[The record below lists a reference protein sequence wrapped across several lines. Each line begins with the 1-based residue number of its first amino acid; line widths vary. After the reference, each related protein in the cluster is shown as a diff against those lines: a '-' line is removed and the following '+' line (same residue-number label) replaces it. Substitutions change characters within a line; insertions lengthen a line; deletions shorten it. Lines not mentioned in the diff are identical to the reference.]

1 MAELVRLSIDGHE
14 VEVPAGT
21 TILDAAK
28 KLEISIP
35 TLCYH
40 PDLKPTGACGI
51 CVVELEG
58 SPVPKRACC
67 TPVAPDMKVRT
78 NSRSLRSMR
87 KELVELILSDHEVV
101 CPTCTSNGK
110 CELQDLANNLGV
122 DMNKY
127 PAIYCNEEEDLSSH
141 SIVRDPKKCIS
152 CGRCIT
158 VCNDVQ
164 TVYAINFADRGHDVN
179 VNTFF
184 KEGLA
189 NSSCVNCGQCTVV
202 CPTGALREKSE
213 IDMVWD
219 ALLDPEKIVVVQEAP
234 AIRVSL
240 AEEFGMEL
248 GLATPG
254 RMHAALKKLGFSH
267 VFDTN
272 FTADLTIIEE
282 GTELI
287 KRVKAV
293 LQNPETMGQKLPLIT
308 SCSPGWVKFMETYF
322 SDFGAHTSTCKS
334 PQQMFGA
341 LVKTYFAK
349 EHQIDPSKIV
359 SVSIMPCT
367 AKKFEARRP
376 EMRDSGYQDV
386 DYVLTTREFIRMIR
400 EAGIDFKNLTP
411 MDAEPLMGQYTG
423 AGTIFGATGGVM
435 EAAIRTA
442 WFILTGKNLENLD
455 VEAVRGME
463 GIKEASLVIPTKD
476 HGDLPLK
483 VAVAHGLGNARQL
496 LDKVRAQLQETGKSE
511 YAFIEIMAC
520 PGGCVGGGGQP
531 YGSTL
536 ASRARRGLGLYAED
550 KTLQF
555 RQSHENPGVM
565 GEKGVYARFLG
576 EPGGHE
582 AHKLLHTFYF
592 ERIKE
597 KGHTVREVTHKH

>member
-1 MAELVRLSIDGHE
+1 MSDMVKLYIDGSE

-28 KLEISIP
+28 KQGINIP

-40 PDLKPTGACGI
+40 EDLPATAACGV
-51 CVVELEG
+51 CVVEVEG
-58 SPVPKRACC
+58 APTPKRACC
-67 TPVAPDMKVRT
+67 TPVSPGMKIT
-78 NSRSLRSMR
+78 THSKALRAMR
-87 KELVELILSDHEVV
+87 RDLVEMILSNHEVV
-101 CPTCTSNGK
+101 CPTCVSNGK

-122 DMNKY
+122 DMERY
-127 PAIYCNEEEDLSSH
+127 PAIYNHDEPLDETSP
-141 SIVRDPKKCIS
+141 SIVRDPKKCIA

-158 VCNDVQ
+158 VCNEVQ
-164 TVYAINFADRGHDVN
+164 TVYAINFADRGFDVN

-184 KEGLA
+184 KEGMG
-189 NSSCVNCGQCTVV
+189 NSACVNCGQCTVV

-213 IDMVWD
+213 IEEVWD

-240 AEEFGMEL
+240 AEEFGMEP

-254 RMHAALKKLGFSH
+254 RMHTALKKLGFDH

-272 FTADLTIIEE
+272 FTADLTILEE
-282 GTELI
+282 GSELV
-287 KRVKAV
+287 KRVK
-293 LQNPETMGQKLPLIT
+293 EGGTLPLIT

-322 SDFGAHTSTCKS
+322 SDFAENTSTCKS

-349 EHQIDPSKIV
+349 EYGIDPTKIV
-359 SVSIMPCT
+359 SVSVMPCT

-376 EMRDSGYQDV
+376 EMCDSGYRDV
-386 DYVLTTREFIRMIR
+386 DYVLTTREFIRMIH
-400 EAGIDFKNLTP
+400 EAGIDFKNLEP

-435 EAAIRTA
+435 EAAIRSA
-442 WFILTGKNLENLD
+442 WFLLTGKNLEQLD

-463 GIKEASLVIPTKD
+463 GIKEAELVIPTAEL
-476 HGDLPLK
+476 GELPVK
-483 VAVAHGLGNARQL
+483 VAVAHGLGNARKL
-496 LDKVRAQLQETGKSE
+496 LDKVRAQIKETGKSE

-536 ASRARRGLGLYAED
+536 ARRARRGEGLYKED
-550 KTLQF
+550 VSLKF

-565 GEKGVYARFLG
+565 GPDGIYAKFLG
-576 EPGGHE
+576 EPLGE
-582 AHKLLHTFYF
+582 KSHKLLHTCYW
-592 ERIKE
+592 ERCRRQ
-597 KGHTVREVTHKH
+597 GAATRQVTHKHHEEH